1 MKLIPDIRLGNG
13 NTPLLFSHANAY
25 HPLCYNKFLSSL
37 DIKYTIFAP
46 LHRPLWQKEI
56 VRLQNWDLF
65 VNDLIDYCDQQNIS
79 NIDAIG
85 HSLGAVCLWKA
96 KLKRPDLIGRLVMID
111 PVILPKRLVRFNR
124 FMPFYLKKKIVPI
137 IKRAINRRMFWP
149 TQEEIVNHYKRVSV
163 FKSFHPDSFQD
174 FMQHGFV
181 QHSMEGH
188 TLAFS
193 REWES
198 RIYGGVENVW
208 KFMQKDIQ
216 NATIIRAEYSDVIDE
231 HTWKIMPAQMPNVTF
246 IQMQGVTHMLPMEK
260 PEELATLVTD
270 ILARPV

>member
-1 MKLIPDIRLGNG
+1 MKFIPDIRLGKG

-56 VRLQNWDLF
+56 VRIQNWDLF
-65 VNDLIDYCDQQNIS
+65 VNDLIDYCDQQSIS

-124 FMPFYLKKKIVPI
+124 FMPFGLKKRIVPI

-149 TQEEIVNHYKRVSV
+149 TQEGIENHYKRVSV
-163 FKSFHPDSFQD
+163 FKSFHPDSFHD

-181 QHSMEGH
+181 QHSKEGH

-208 KFMQKDIQ
+208 KFMNKGIQ

-231 HTWKIMPAQMPNVTF
+231 HTWKIMPTLMPNVNY
-246 IQMQGVTHMLPMEK
+246 IQMPGVTHMLPMEK

-270 ILARPV
+270 ILTRPV